1 VTHRLAFFIA
11 MAFTLAACSA
21 PSESPSQP
29 ASPAA
34 APEVQ
39 KAAFGTTKEGAA
51 VEIYTLTNRNAV
63 TARVMTYGAT
73 LTELLVPDKAGTPGN
88 IVLGFDTVEPYLAG
102 VPYFGCTVGRV
113 GNRIAKGAFTLN
125 GRTYTLATNNGP
137 NHLHGG
143 IKGFDKVVWK
153 AEVVPSSG
161 GQAVKFTY
169 RSPDG
174 EEGYP
179 GNLDAAVVYTLTDAN
194 ELRLDYTATT
204 DKATPVNLTNHSY
217 FNLAGDGVGTI
228 LDHVMMI
235 AADEM
240 TPVDDTLI
248 PTGKLAPVKGT
259 VFDFTTPTAIGARIA
274 KVPIA
279 PPVGYDHNYVLRKP
293 DGGEPGRRLV
303 RRSPEGEGGGAE
315 GGLALAARV
324 REPKSGRVMEVRTT
338 EPGIQFYSGN
348 FLDGAIK
355 NRTGVP
361 YEKHA
366 AFCLETQHYPDS
378 VNHPNFPSTILEP
391 GKTYRTTTVYAFSV
405 K

>member
-1 VTHRLAFFIA
+1 VTLRVIPLIA
-11 MAFTLAACSA
+11 LLFAIAACSA
-21 PSESPSQP
+21 PSEPPSQP
-29 ASPAA
+29 GSPAA
-34 APEVQ
+34 AAVQ
-39 KAAFGTTKEGAA
+39 RAAFGATKEGAA
-51 VEIYTLTNRNAV
+51 VEIYTLTNKTGV
-63 TARVMTYGAT
+63 VARVTTYGAT
-73 LTELLVPDKAGTPGN
+73 LTELLVPDRAGALGN
-88 IVLGFDTVEPYLAG
+88 VVLGFDTIEPYLAG

-113 GNRIAKGAFTLN
+113 GNRIAKGTFTL
-125 GRTYTLATNNGP
+125 GGKTYTLATNNGP

-143 IKGFDKVVWK
+143 LKGFDKVVWK
-153 AEVVPSSG
+153 AEVVPSSDG
-161 GQAVKFTY
+161 QQAVKFTY
-169 RSPDG
+169 RSPNG

-179 GNLDAAVVYTLTDAN
+179 GNLDVAVVYTLTDGN

-217 FNLAGDGVGTI
+217 FNLAGDGAGTI

-248 PTGKLAPVKGT
+248 PTGKLAPVKGA
-259 VFDFTTPTAIGARIA
+259 VFDFTAPTAIGARIE

-279 PPVGYDHNYVLRKP
+279 PPIGYDHNYVLRK
-293 DGGEPGRRLV
+293 
-303 RRSPEGEGGGAE
+303 AE
-315 GGLALAARV
+315 GGEAAGALALAARV
-324 REPKSGRVMEVRTT
+324 TEPRSGRVMEVRTS

-348 FLDGAIK
+348 FLDGTIK
-355 NRTGVP
+355 NRKGVP

-366 AFCLETQHYPDS
+366 AFCLETQHFPDS

-391 GKTYRTTTVYAFSV
+391 GQTYRTTTVYAFQA

>member
-1 VTHRLAFFIA
+1 
-11 MAFTLAACSA
+11 MAFTFAGCAA
-21 PSESPSQP
+21 PSGPPSQP
-29 ASPAA
+29 ASPVA
-34 APEVQ
+34 APAVQ
-39 KAAFGTTKEGAA
+39 KAAFGATKEGAP
-51 VEIYTLTNRNAV
+51 VEIYTLTNRNGM
-63 TARVMTYGAT
+63 TARVMTYGAA
-73 LTELLVPDKAGTPGN
+73 LTELLVPDKAGSTAN
-88 IVLGFDTVEPYLAG
+88 VVLGFDTIEPYLAG

-113 GNRIAKGAFTLN
+113 GNRIAKGTFTLN
-125 GRTYTLATNNGP
+125 GKTYKLAANNGP

-143 IKGFDKVVWK
+143 LKGFDKVVWK
-153 AEVVPSSG
+153 AEIVPVQE
-161 GQAVKFTY
+161 GQAVRFTY

-179 GNLDAAVVYTLTDAN
+179 GTLDVAVVYTLTEAN
-194 ELRLDYTATT
+194 ELRIDYTATT

-217 FNLAGDGVGTI
+217 FNLAGEGTGTV
-228 LDHVMMI
+228 LEHVMTI

-240 TPVDDTLI
+240 TPVNDALI
-248 PTGKLAPVKGT
+248 PTGKFAPVKGT

-274 KVPIA
+274 QVPIA
-279 PPVGYDHNYVLRKP
+279 PPIGYDHNYVLRKAA
-293 DGGEPGRRLV
+293 GGEAG
-303 RRSPEGEGGGAE
+303 

-324 REPKSGRVMEVRTT
+324 TEPKSGRVMEVRTT

-348 FLDGAIK
+348 FLDGTIK
-355 NRTGVP
+355 NRKGVP

-391 GKTYRTTTVYAFSV
+391 GKTYKTTTVYAFSV

>member
-1 VTHRLAFFIA
+1 VTHRLALCIA

-21 PSESPSQP
+21 PSEPPGQP

-34 APEVQ
+34 APAVQ

-51 VEIYTLTNRNAV
+51 VEIYTLTNRNGM
-63 TARVMTYGAT
+63 TAKVMTYGAT
-73 LTELLVPDKAGTPGN
+73 LTELLVPDKTGTPGN
-88 IVLGFDTVEPYLAG
+88 IVLGFDTIEPYLAG
-102 VPYFGCTVGRV
+102 VPFFGSTVGRV
-113 GNRIAKGAFTLN
+113 GNRIAKGAFRLN
-125 GRTYTLATNNGP
+125 GQTYKLAANNGP

-143 IKGFDKVVWK
+143 LKGFDKVVWK
-153 AEVVPSSG
+153 AEVVSSSG

-228 LDHVMMI
+228 LDHVLMI

-279 PPVGYDHNYVLRKP
+279 PPVGYDHNFVLR
-293 DGGEPGRRLV
+293 R
-303 RRSPEGEGGGAE
+303 AE

-324 REPKSGRVMEVRTT
+324 TEPTSGRVMEVRTS

-348 FLDGAIK
+348 FLDGTIK
-355 NRTGVP
+355 NRKGVP
-361 YEKHA
+361 YAKHA
-366 AFCLETQHYPDS
+366 AFCLETQHFPDS
-378 VNHPNFPSTILEP
+378 VNQANFPSTILEP
-391 GKTYRTTTVYAFSV
+391 GQTYKTTTVYAFPV

>member
-1 VTHRLAFFIA
+1 MVAHRLALGIA

-21 PSESPSQP
+21 PPEPPRQ
-29 ASPAA
+29 AAPAA
-34 APEVQ
+34 APPAAQ
-39 KAAFGTTKEGAA
+39 QAAFGSTKEGAA
-51 VEIYTLTNRNAV
+51 VEIYTLTNRNGVIAK
-63 TARVMTYGAT
+63 VMTYGAT

-88 IVLGFDTVEPYLAG
+88 IVLGFDTIEPYLAG

-125 GRTYTLATNNGP
+125 GKTYKLATNNGP

-143 IKGFDKVVWK
+143 LKGFDKVVWK

-179 GNLDAAVVYTLTDAN
+179 GNLDVAVVYTLTDAN

-217 FNLAGDGVGTI
+217 FNLAGDGAGTI
-228 LDHVMMI
+228 LDHLMMI

-293 DGGEPGRRLV
+293 AGGEP
-303 RRSPEGEGGGAE
+303 E
-315 GGLALAARV
+315 GGLSAEAQRAKAERRAELSRLPRASPSRRAA
-324 REPKSGRVMEVRTT
+324 G
-338 EPGIQFYSGN
+338 
-348 FLDGAIK
+348 
-355 NRTGVP
+355 
-361 YEKHA
+361 
-366 AFCLETQHYPDS
+366 
-378 VNHPNFPSTILEP
+378 
-391 GKTYRTTTVYAFSV
+391 
-405 K
+405 

>member
-1 VTHRLAFFIA
+1 VTHRLAPIIGL
-11 MAFTLAACSA
+11 AFTLAACSA
-21 PSESPSQP
+21 PSEPPSQP
-29 ASPAA
+29 APEAA
-34 APEVQ
+34 APAVQ
-39 KAAFGTTKEGAA
+39 KASFGTTKEGAA
-51 VEIYTLTNRNAV
+51 VEIYTLTNRNGV
-63 TARVMTYGAT
+63 TAKVMTYGAT
-73 LTELLVPDKAGTPGN
+73 LTELLVPDKTGTPGN

-113 GNRIAKGAFTLN
+113 GNRIAKGTFTL
-125 GRTYTLATNNGP
+125 GGKTYKLATNNGP

-143 IKGFDKVVWK
+143 LKGFDKVVWK
-153 AEVVPSSG
+153 AEVVPAKD

-179 GNLDAAVVYTLTDAN
+179 GNLDVAVVYTLTDAN

-279 PPVGYDHNYVLRKP
+279 PPIGYDHNYVLRKA
-293 DGGEPGRRLV
+293 
-303 RRSPEGEGGGAE
+303 EGGGREAGG
-315 GGLALAARV
+315 GGLTLAARV
-324 REPKSGRVMEVRTT
+324 TEPNSGRVMEVRTT

-348 FLDGAIK
+348 FLDGTIK
-355 NRTGVP
+355 NRKGAP

-391 GKTYRTTTVYAFSV
+391 GQTYRTTTVYVFQA